1 MKAFT
6 IATVTLILLIG
17 ICAVSDAVCYRSCAS
32 IENAVKDGGAEAAAE
47 ALADFKEREWLL
59 GLSVDAGYINEAR
72 VSLESLI
79 AAHRHGD
86 AYETERYIRD
96 ACQRIRRIRRSL
108 FI

>member
-1 MKAFT
+1 MKAF
-6 IATVTLILLIG
+6 ISAAVTLILLIG
-17 ICAVSDAVCYRSCAS
+17 LCVTSDAVCYRACVS
-32 IENAVKDGGAEAAAE
+32 IEDAVKSGAADGAAE
-47 ALADFKEREWLL
+47 ALSEFKAREWLL

-86 AYETERYIRD
+86 AYEAERYIRD
-96 ACQRIRRIRRSL
+96 TCQRVRRIRRSL

>member
-6 IATVTLILLIG
+6 SATVTLILLIG
-17 ICAVSDAVCYRSCAS
+17 LCTANDAVCYRACVRV
-32 IENAVKDGGAEAAAE
+32 EDAVKSGEAESAAE
-47 ALADFKEREWLL
+47 ALAEFKRVEWLF
-59 GLSVDAGYINEAR
+59 GLSVDTGYVSEAR

-86 AYETERYIRD
+86 SYETERYIRD
-96 ACQRIRRIRRSL
+96 TCQRVRRIRRSL